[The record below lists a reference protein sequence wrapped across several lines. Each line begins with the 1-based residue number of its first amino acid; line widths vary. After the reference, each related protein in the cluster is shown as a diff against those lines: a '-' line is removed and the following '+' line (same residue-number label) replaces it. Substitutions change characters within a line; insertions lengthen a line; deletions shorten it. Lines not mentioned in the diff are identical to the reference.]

1 MEALWQDLRYAVR
14 TLAKE
19 PGFTIVA
26 VLTLALGIGANTAI
40 FSLIDSVLLNPLP
53 YKNPAS
59 LVSLV
64 AGNREAGTT
73 GTPVSF
79 TKLQAL
85 EQQTKALESVGAFY
99 QTTMNM
105 TGRGEPEDINVNR
118 VNADFF
124 HALGVA
130 PAMGRDFLTAE
141 DQVGGADVAILSNA
155 FWRSQFNSDPN
166 VLGKSLSLD
175 GKPTTIVGVLPRSFE
190 FPFQQ
195 PQPDVWAPRVFD
207 IMGLRPEQLHM
218 GAGFLFLIA
227 RLNPGHTMA
236 QAQAEADGISETYA
250 KAFPGNADAA
260 KHSLD
265 MTSLTDNL
273 VGGVRPSLFV
283 LLGAVGFVL
292 LIACANVASLLLTR
306 ATAREKE
313 MSIRQSLGATRARLT
328 RQLLTEGLVLAF
340 AGGAIGVVIAS
351 VTMPLL
357 RAGAGNQV
365 PRLDEVHVNGLV
377 LLASFV
383 LCVVTGVVF
392 GLVPA
397 LQVADRDLHGSL
409 KEGRGTASGGSARAR
424 QAMVIAEVAVA
435 LLLVTGAGLLIR
447 SFVNLAHVNPGF
459 DSHGVMTFP
468 VSLPTTKYATLP
480 QRAEFFRQALEKI
493 KTIPSVES
501 AGVVSYMPM
510 TGAARYVFFC
520 PEGQVCQGIGKDP
533 LISMKQISEG
543 YFAALGIPLLRGRVF
558 TTADIDGAPQ
568 VAIINQTV
576 AEKYFAG
583 QDPIGKTLQNSR
595 DRIPLQIVGVVADA
609 KITSLSAPKFE
620 EMYRPHLQAPWMAM
634 TFVVRSNSAPQ
645 PLVAAVREQIQSIDP
660 DLAVSGVQSLD
671 HLVSDSVGQPRL
683 LTALV
688 GAFAAFALLLA
699 AIGIYGVMAYSVSH
713 RMREMGIRM
722 ALGAAP
728 RDIVRLVV
736 GQGMRLVLAGILIGF
751 VASLWL
757 TKFLAS
763 QLFGT
768 QPKDP
773 ATFALVALGLALVAL
788 AACLIPARRAMRVDP
803 MVALRY
809 E

>member
-1 MEALWQDLRYAVR
+1 MEALWQDLRYAIR

-26 VLTLALGIGANTAI
+26 ILTLALGIGANTAI

-59 LVSLV
+59 LVSIV

-85 EQQTKALESVGAFY
+85 EQQTKTLESVGAFY

-130 PAMGRDFLTAE
+130 PVMGRDFLTAE

-195 PQPDVWAPRVFD
+195 PQPDVWVPRVFD
-207 IMGLRPEQLHM
+207 IMGLRPEQLRM

-227 RLNPGHTMA
+227 RLRPGHSMA

-250 KAFPGNADAA
+250 IAYPGNADAA

-292 LIACANVASLLLTR
+292 LIACANVTSLLLTR

-340 AGGAIGVVIAS
+340 AGGATGVVIAS

-383 LCVVTGVVF
+383 LCVATGVVF

-397 LQVADRDLHGSL
+397 VQVADHDLHGTL

-447 SFVNLAHVNPGF
+447 SFVNLVRVNPGF

-480 QRAEFFRQALEKI
+480 QRAEFFRQAVERI

-543 YFAALGIPLLRGRVF
+543 YFAAMGIPLLRGRVF
-558 TTADIDGAPQ
+558 TSADIDGAPQ
-568 VAIINQTV
+568 VVIINQTV
-576 AEKYFAG
+576 AEKYFPG

-634 TFVVRSNSAPQ
+634 TFVVRSSSAPQ
-645 PLVAAVREQIQSIDP
+645 PLVAAVREKIQSIDP

-688 GAFAAFALLLA
+688 GAFAGFALLLA

-736 GQGMRLVLAGILIGF
+736 GQGMRLVLAGIVIGF

-768 QPKDP
+768 QPTDP

>member
-1 MEALWQDLRYAVR
+1 MEALWQDLRYALR

-19 PGFTIVA
+19 PGFTVVA

-59 LVSLV
+59 LVSIV

-79 TKLQAL
+79 TKFQAL
-85 EQQTKALESVGAFY
+85 EQQTKTLESVGAFY

-124 HALGVA
+124 QALGVA

-141 DQVGGADVAILSNA
+141 DQIGGADVAMLSNA
-155 FWRSQFNSDPN
+155 FWRSQLNSDPN

-195 PQPDVWAPRVFD
+195 PQPDVWVPRVFD
-207 IMGLRPEQLHM
+207 IMGLRPEQLRM
-218 GAGFLFLIA
+218 GAGFLLLIA
-227 RLNPGHTMA
+227 RLSPGQTMA

-250 KAFPGNADAA
+250 KAYPGNADAA

-397 LQVADRDLHGSL
+397 VQVADHDLHGTL

-447 SFVNLAHVNPGF
+447 SFVNLVRVNPGF
-459 DSHGVMTFP
+459 DSRGVMTFP

-480 QRAEFFRQALEKI
+480 QRAEFFRQAVEKI

-501 AGVVSYMPM
+501 VGVVSYMPM

-543 YFAALGIPLLRGRVF
+543 YFAAMGIPLLRGRVF
-558 TTADIDGAPQ
+558 TNADIDGAPQ
-568 VAIINQTV
+568 VVIINQTV
-576 AEKYFAG
+576 AGKYFPG

-634 TFVVRSNSAPQ
+634 TIVVRSNSAPQ
-645 PLVAAVREQIQSIDP
+645 PLVAAVREKIQSIDP

-736 GQGMRLVLAGILIGF
+736 GQGMRLVLAGIVIGF

>member
-1 MEALWQDLRYAVR
+1 MEGLWQDLRYAVR

-59 LVSLV
+59 LVSIV

-124 HALGVA
+124 RALGVA
-130 PAMGRDFLTAE
+130 PPMGRDFLTAE

-175 GKPTTIVGVLPRSFE
+175 EKPTTIVGVLPRSFE

-195 PQPDVWAPRVFD
+195 PQPDVWVPRVFD

-236 QAQAEADGISETYA
+236 QAQAEADGISERYA

-397 LQVADRDLHGSL
+397 VQVADRDLHGSL

-447 SFVNLAHVNPGF
+447 SFVNLVHVNPGF

-480 QRAEFFRQALEKI
+480 QRAEFFRRALEKI

-543 YFAALGIPLLRGRVF
+543 YFAAMGIPLLRGRVF
-558 TTADIDGAPQ
+558 TNADIDGAPQ

-576 AEKYFAG
+576 AEKYFAD

-645 PLVAAVREQIQSIDP
+645 PLVAAVREQIHSIDP

-688 GAFAAFALLLA
+688 GAFAAVALLLA

-713 RMREMGIRM
+713 RMREIGIRM

-773 ATFALVALGLALVAL
+773 ATFAVVALGLAFVAL

-803 MVALRY
+803 MVALRC

>member
-195 PQPDVWAPRVFD
+195 PQPDVWVPRVFD

>member
-1 MEALWQDLRYAVR
+1 
-14 TLAKE
+14 
-19 PGFTIVA
+19 
-26 VLTLALGIGANTAI
+26 
-40 FSLIDSVLLNPLP
+40 
-53 YKNPAS
+53 
-59 LVSLV
+59 
-64 AGNREAGTT
+64 
-73 GTPVSF
+73 
-79 TKLQAL
+79 
-85 EQQTKALESVGAFY
+85 
-99 QTTMNM
+99 
-105 TGRGEPEDINVNR
+105 
-118 VNADFF
+118 
-124 HALGVA
+124 
-130 PAMGRDFLTAE
+130 
-141 DQVGGADVAILSNA
+141 
-155 FWRSQFNSDPN
+155 
-166 VLGKSLSLD
+166 
-175 GKPTTIVGVLPRSFE
+175 
-190 FPFQQ
+190 
-195 PQPDVWAPRVFD
+195 
-207 IMGLRPEQLHM
+207 
-218 GAGFLFLIA
+218 
-227 RLNPGHTMA
+227 
-236 QAQAEADGISETYA
+236 
-250 KAFPGNADAA
+250 
-260 KHSLD
+260 
-265 MTSLTDNL
+265 
-273 VGGVRPSLFV
+273 
-283 LLGAVGFVL
+283 
-292 LIACANVASLLLTR
+292 
-306 ATAREKE
+306 
-313 MSIRQSLGATRARLT
+313 LT

-365 PRLDEVHVNGLV
+365 PRLDEVHLNGLV

-397 LQVADRDLHGSL
+397 VQVADRDLHGSL

-447 SFVNLAHVNPGF
+447 SFVNLVHVNPGF

-543 YFAALGIPLLRGRVF
+543 YFAAMGIPLLRGRVF
-558 TTADIDGAPQ
+558 TNADIDGAPQ

-576 AEKYFAG
+576 AEKYFAD

-595 DRIPLQIVGVVADA
+595 DRIPLEIVGVVADA

-645 PLVAAVREQIQSIDP
+645 PLVGAVRKQIQLIDP

-713 RMREMGIRM
+713 RMREMGIRV

-773 ATFALVALGLALVAL
+773 ATFALVALGLAFVAL

-803 MVALRY
+803 MVALRC